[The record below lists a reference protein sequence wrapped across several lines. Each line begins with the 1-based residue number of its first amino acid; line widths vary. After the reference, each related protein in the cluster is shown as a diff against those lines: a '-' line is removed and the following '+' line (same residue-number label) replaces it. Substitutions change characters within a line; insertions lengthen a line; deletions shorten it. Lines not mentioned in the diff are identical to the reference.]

1 MPSALR
7 NVLSNWA
14 GFACSSITSF
24 FLSPFVVH
32 HLGNSG
38 YGIWVFLG
46 SLTGYLGLLN
56 FGVRGAVTRYVARFH
71 VEGNHQEA
79 SAVTSSALLIFVVA
93 GMLSLLLALVCA
105 AFVLP
110 MFHVSRDYQ
119 SAARVVVILG
129 GVNIAVS
136 LIFGVFGG
144 VVAALHRFDLSN
156 RIEIANSLLSAF
168 VMVVVLL
175 SGKGIIAL
183 AIVNVT
189 FALAV
194 GLAYTATAF
203 QLYPALKIRVSYCD
217 RAHLNLI
224 FSFSVYAFLTQTAF
238 NLIFYT
244 DAVVIAS
251 FLSVGMVTFFAI
263 AGNLMNYSRALI
275 RGISTTVS
283 PRASAL
289 EVIGRPQELQIFL
302 LKALGFASLVMMP
315 IAVTFLLRGSSF
327 IRLWM
332 GEQYGEQSGRVLWIL
347 AWALLFMASD
357 QVAVSTMLGV
367 GKQKLMAFVVLG
379 EAICNLVL
387 SVALVRPLGIYGV
400 AWGTVVPSVVVS
412 LCFWPWY
419 VRHTLGVPIRSYISA
434 AWLRPG
440 AAVLPFGLLTYW
452 IERQWPAPN
461 LPTYAL
467 QVAAILPTVILAA
480 WYLCFDPL
488 DRKAYARRFAL
499 PVLKTI
505 GWS

>member
-93 GMLSLLLALVCA
+93 GMLALLLALVCA

-315 IAVTFLLRGSSF
+315 IAAHL
-327 IRLWM
+327 
-332 GEQYGEQSGRVLWIL
+332 
-347 AWALLFMASD
+347 
-357 QVAVSTMLGV
+357 
-367 GKQKLMAFVVLG
+367 
-379 EAICNLVL
+379 
-387 SVALVRPLGIYGV
+387 
-400 AWGTVVPSVVVS
+400 
-412 LCFWPWY
+412 
-419 VRHTLGVPIRSYISA
+419 SA
-434 AWLRPG
+434 AGQFVHPALDGG
-440 AAVLPFGLLTYW
+440 AVRRTIRTSALDIGLGL
-452 IERQWPAPN
+452 
-461 LPTYAL
+461 
-467 QVAAILPTVILAA
+467 VVHG
-480 WYLCFDPL
+480 
-488 DRKAYARRFAL
+488 
-499 PVLKTI
+499 V
-505 GWS
+505 

>member
-1 MPSALR
+1 
-7 NVLSNWA
+7 
-14 GFACSSITSF
+14 
-24 FLSPFVVH
+24 
-32 HLGNSG
+32 
-38 YGIWVFLG
+38 
-46 SLTGYLGLLN
+46 
-56 FGVRGAVTRYVARFH
+56 
-71 VEGNHQEA
+71 
-79 SAVTSSALLIFVVA
+79 
-93 GMLSLLLALVCA
+93 
-105 AFVLP
+105 
-110 MFHVSRDYQ
+110 MFHISRDYQ
-119 SAARVVVILG
+119 SAARVVIILG
-129 GVNIAVS
+129 GVNIAAS

-168 VMVVVLL
+168 VMVVVLSL
-175 SGKGIIAL
+175 GKGLVAL
-183 AIVNVT
+183 AIVNVV
-189 FALAV
+189 FAVAV

-203 QLYPALKIRVSYCD
+203 RLYPALKIRASSCD

-224 FSFSVYAFLTQTAF
+224 FSFSLYAFLTQTSF

-244 DAVVIAS
+244 DALVIAS

-289 EVIGRPQELQIFL
+289 EVIGRPQELQMFL
-302 LKALGFASLVMMP
+302 LKALRFASLVMMP
-315 IAVTFLLRGSSF
+315 IALTFLLRGSSF

-332 GEQYGEQSGRVLWIL
+332 GPQYGEQSGRVLWIL

-357 QVAVSTMLGV
+357 QVAVSTMIGV
-367 GKQKLMAFVVLG
+367 GKQKLMAFVVLA
-379 EAICNLVL
+379 EAICNLAL

-400 AWGTVVPSVVVS
+400 AWGTVVPSVLVS
-412 LCFWPWY
+412 LLFWPWY
-419 VRHTLGVPIRSYISA
+419 VRYTLGISIRSYISA

-440 AAVLPFGLLTYW
+440 AAAVPFGLLSYW
-452 IERQWPAPN
+452 IERRWPAPN

-467 QVAAILPTVILAA
+467 QVAAILPTVVLAA
-480 WYLCFDPL
+480 WYLCFDLP

>member
-1 MPSALR
+1 MVRRFEAKSRKPITFSGTGYRPPTETVTTSVDPSAGRQALPSALR

-110 MFHVSRDYQ
+110 MFHVSRNYQ

-175 SGKGIIAL
+175 LGKGIIAL
-183 AIVNVT
+183 AIVNVR
-189 FALAV
+189 LPW
-194 GLAYTATAF
+194 L
-203 QLYPALKIRVSYCD
+203 LD
-217 RAHLNLI
+217 
-224 FSFSVYAFLTQTAF
+224 
-238 NLIFYT
+238 
-244 DAVVIAS
+244 
-251 FLSVGMVTFFAI
+251 
-263 AGNLMNYSRALI
+263 
-275 RGISTTVS
+275 S
-283 PRASAL
+283 PTPR
-289 EVIGRPQELQIFL
+289 R
-302 LKALGFASLVMMP
+302 
-315 IAVTFLLRGSSF
+315 RSSC
-327 IRLWM
+327 IPR
-332 GEQYGEQSGRVLWIL
+332 
-347 AWALLFMASD
+347 
-357 QVAVSTMLGV
+357 
-367 GKQKLMAFVVLG
+367 
-379 EAICNLVL
+379 
-387 SVALVRPLGIYGV
+387 
-400 AWGTVVPSVVVS
+400 
-412 LCFWPWY
+412 
-419 VRHTLGVPIRSYISA
+419 
-434 AWLRPG
+434 
-440 AAVLPFGLLTYW
+440 
-452 IERQWPAPN
+452 
-461 LPTYAL
+461 
-467 QVAAILPTVILAA
+467 
-480 WYLCFDPL
+480 
-488 DRKAYARRFAL
+488 
-499 PVLKTI
+499 
-505 GWS
+505 